1 MTTIYTL
8 IGIVLLGT
16 LLSAVIIGAL
26 VVCIPV
32 ALLTFTL
39 IYGCIVECC
48 CCCLH
53 NHRQPT
59 KKKKKRLD
67 TALQPDL
74 EATTRVIHTS
84 PVDDSIHRS

>member
-16 LLSAVIIGAL
+16 LLSVVIIGAL

-39 IYGCIVECC
+39 IYGCIVGC

-53 NHRQPT
+53 NRHQPK

-67 TALQPDL
+67 TAFQSDL
-74 EATTRVIHTS
+74 ETTTRVIHTS
-84 PVDDSIHRS
+84 PVDDSTPRS